1 MTQSVSQE
9 PNGKL
14 LHDLIVLLDKFCLV
28 SYTSTQKNWM
38 YCAEYTLKLSKVLHR
53 HSGWVRGRLA
63 KDYFVGEALW

>member
-38 YCAEYTLKLSKVLHR
+38 YCAEYTLKLSKVIHYA
-53 HSGWVRGRLA
+53 SEQRLQ
-63 KDYFVGEALW
+63 LLS